1 MRLGALLSLILAAAT
16 VPTIAA
22 PVDCVAAAAIPATT
36 ETAPRHGYRVGL
48 ALGSGS
54 SHGFTHVGVIRE
66 LEARG
71 LATPVVTGTSSG
83 AIFGALWASGLDGR
97 ELERVAREAV
107 LQDTGRWALSS
118 RGLMSNERLRE
129 QLAQVFAGRPIETW
143 PRRFG
148 AVATNVDNG
157 HRRLLVSGDGALAV
171 QASAAIPMIYAP
183 VKVNGENLA
192 DGALVEPVPV
202 QAARDLGADFVIAI
216 DVAYRPYEDAVGGI
230 TGYGFQ
236 AMHILVNSLADAQM
250 GEADIAI
257 RLDVHHS
264 LMSCGPDALI
274 AAGRQA
280 VARAWP
286 EIVRALQRAR
296 AVRR

>member
-1 MRLGALLSLILAAAT
+1 MRLGAPWILLLAGACIPAM
-16 VPTIAA
+16 AA
-22 PVDCVAAAAIPATT
+22 PPDCVAALAIPRTT
-36 ETAPRHGYRVGL
+36 ATAPQHPYRVGL

-54 SHGFTHVGVIRE
+54 SHGFAHIGVIRE

-97 ELERVAREAV
+97 ELERVAREGR
-107 LQDTGRWALSS
+107 LQETSRWALSS
-118 RGLMSNERLRE
+118 RGLMSNEGLRE
-129 QLAQVFAGRPIETW
+129 QLARSFAGRPIESW

-171 QASAAIPMIYAP
+171 QASAAVPMIYAP
-183 VKVNGENLA
+183 VKVGSENLA

-202 QAARDLGADFVIAI
+202 RAARDLGADFVIAV

-236 AMHILVNSLADAQM
+236 AMHILVNTLAREQLD
-250 GEADIAI
+250 EADIAI
-257 RLDVHHS
+257 RLDVHRE

-280 VARAWP
+280 VERAWP
-286 EIVRALQRAR
+286 EITRALQRSRVAR
-296 AVRR
+296 